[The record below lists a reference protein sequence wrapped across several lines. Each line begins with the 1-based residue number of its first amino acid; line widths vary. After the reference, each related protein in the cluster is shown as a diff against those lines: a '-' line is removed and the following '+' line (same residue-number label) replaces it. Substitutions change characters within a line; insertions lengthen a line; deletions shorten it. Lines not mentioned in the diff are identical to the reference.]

1 MRLQDS
7 SQHKRKCYGA
17 ALRGSVSLLL
27 LFFAGA
33 CFAQAGDGKQNTT
46 LSASDRLELQKV
58 WVAFATAIASNDVA
72 TIKAMSTPCVG
83 CVDCLTNTTEE
94 ESKVMEM
101 RHQYPEKWYDM
112 MYGKLCFI
120 EIGRFI
126 RDDIPVILNEE
137 TKARLLDG
145 AKLDFVDN
153 GHNRGVYDNNCIA
166 SVAERKK
173 AVFSEVLVTVI
184 DSGVG
189 REGMQKA
196 FAFVKKGSSFK
207 FCGYSTIP

>member
-7 SQHKRKCYGA
+7 SKQKRKCYGA

-27 LFFAGA
+27 LLVASA
-33 CFAQAGDGKQNTT
+33 CFAQAGDAKQNT
-46 LSASDRLELQKV
+46 LSAADRLELQKV
-58 WVAFATAIASNDVA
+58 WAAFATAIASKNVA

-94 ESKVMEM
+94 DSKIMAM
-101 RHQYPEKWYDM
+101 RHQHPEKWYDM

-120 EIGRFI
+120 DIGRFI
-126 RDDIPVILNEE
+126 RDDLPVILNEE
-137 TKARLLDG
+137 TKARLLDES
-145 AKLDFVDN
+145 KLHFVDN

-173 AVFSEVLVTVI
+173 AVFAEVLVTVM
-184 DSGVG
+184 DGGGGS
-189 REGMQKA
+189 EGMQKA
-196 FAFVKKGSSFK
+196 FAFVKTGGSFK